1 MDKKKTSFISK
12 LKNLKRKEI
21 LIAVIA
27 IVVMLAIYFTTVSGT
42 KETTNYETARSDY
55 CETVAEEMKKAI
67 SKMSGDD
74 GVKVVIS
81 WQGGVESVIAYTRTE
96 GQNSSATTPS
106 VIQQTGG
113 SKPIILKEIY
123 PAATGVVIVTKNGG
137 SNVKLRLQLKEMAA
151 TLLGISPEK
160 VAVYD
165 SK

>member
-1 MDKKKTSFISK
+1 MDKKKTSVFGK
-12 LKNLKRKEI
+12 LKNLKHKEI
-21 LIAVIA
+21 LIAVVA
-27 IVVMLAIYFTTVSGT
+27 IVVMLAIYFTTVSGSKKT
-42 KETTNYETARSDY
+42 SGTVETTSDY
-55 CETVAEEMKKAI
+55 CASVAAEMKRAI
-67 SKMSGDD
+67 SEMSGDENA
-74 GVKVVIS
+74 KVVIG
-81 WQGGVESVIAYTRTE
+81 WEGGVEAVIAYTRTE
-96 GQNSSATTPS
+96 GQNSMATTPS

-123 PAATGVVIVTKNGG
+123 PSATGVVIVTKNGG

>member
-1 MDKKKTSFISK
+1 MDKKKPSVFAK
-12 LKNLKRKEI
+12 LKNLKHKEI
-21 LIAVIA
+21 VIAVIA
-27 IVVMLAIYFTTVSGT
+27 IVVMLAIYFTTVSGAKT
-42 KETTNYETARSDY
+42 TDTAVETGSDY
-55 CETVAEEMKKAI
+55 CSEVASEMKKAI
-67 SKMSGDD
+67 SEMSGDENA
-74 GVKVVIS
+74 KVVIG
-81 WQGGVESVIAYTRTE
+81 WEGGVEAVIAYTETE
-96 GQNSSATTPS
+96 SQNSSATTPS

-123 PAATGVVIVTKNGG
+123 PSATGVVIVTKNGG